1 MQKYKFLTK
10 GFLESMDKF
19 EKKLNATVD
28 AGWKVV
34 NFTTDHGGGIVVL
47 LERVR

>member
-10 GFLESMDKF
+10 GFMESMDKF

-28 AGWKVV
+28 TGWKVV
-34 NFTTDHGGGIVVL
+34 NFTTDHGGIVVL